1 MYCNNVYLDKL
12 QNFSTSY
19 LVVGGCVT
27 LSWIGKILY
36 PMKTLSWQKI
46 TQGMTN
52 NVRLKYKYE
61 VRKLAFEEFQSLL
74 PTLNFVNL

>member
-1 MYCNNVYLDKL
+1 MYCDNVCIDKL

-46 TQGMTN
+46 TQGMKMSGYSTN
-52 NVRLKYKYE
+52 I
-61 VRKLAFEEFQSLL
+61 RKQLAFEEFQSL
-74 PTLNFVNL
+74 